1 MPADAS
7 HLPMMPARRVPPSE
21 TLAVCLLALVP
32 ILVKLL
38 CYPTYPG
45 SDDAFIHLTI
55 VRNLTHGLGW
65 GINPHEPTNLSSS
78 PLYTTLLTLL
88 NLGGCP
94 ALAAG
99 EGLSALAGFGA
110 IVLLHRLLV
119 TLGLRPV
126 SCLAGAAVA
135 AFNIYLWRWD
145 GIVMETSLG
154 LLLLTLACLAYH
166 RAVNQPAAWR
176 YLLTG
181 GAVGLATLTRFELAL
196 AVGCFGLREIAVHGT
211 AVARW
216 LRSCVAMSLGFL
228 VVVAPWFVFCQAY
241 FHLLLPTTFYAK
253 TSHGLLWW
261 NPVVATELFKVTASS
276 EVIPLL
282 GVLLL
287 LAVAWRH
294 RRAGAVA
301 PGLVN
306 GLDLFLFPLLLTLF
320 YYLKT
325 PTLESAARY
334 YLPALHLLAAALA
347 CLLDAL
353 AEGVPAAS
361 LRPVVAAVVAAH
373 AVLALGFNQLRVAPI
388 LSRFKENY
396 WSTAQNAAE
405 VLRSR
410 APAGGKL
417 KVLVEVD
424 IGMLSY
430 YAGDRCYFFD
440 GGALATPSLRGL
452 TLARQVVQTHPDV
465 VIETLGDS
473 VGAMSA
479 KVPGLVEVWHRPFH
493 SHSLTY
499 PTTVYVCNIYE
510 NRS

>member
-1 MPADAS
+1 
-7 HLPMMPARRVPPSE
+7 MPARSVPASE

-32 ILVKLL
+32 ILVKRI
-38 CYPTYPG
+38 CYPSYPG

-65 GINPHEPTNLSSS
+65 GINPQEPTNLSSS
-78 PLYTTLLTLL
+78 PLYTTLLALL
-88 NLGGCP
+88 NLAGCN
-94 ALAAG
+94 ALSAG
-99 EGLSALAGFGA
+99 EWLSALAGFGA

-119 TLGLRPV
+119 ALGLRPV
-126 SCLAGAAVA
+126 SCLAGTAVA
-135 AFNIYLWRWD
+135 AFNLYLWRWD

-166 RAVNQPAAWR
+166 RAVNAPATWR
-176 YLLTG
+176 YLLAG
-181 GAVGLATLTRFELAL
+181 GAAGLATLTRFELAL
-196 AVGCFGLREIAVHGT
+196 IVGCFGLREIVVHR
-211 AVARW
+211 ADVARW
-216 LRSCVAMSLGFL
+216 LRSCVALSVGFL
-228 VVVAPWFVFCQAY
+228 VVVSPWFVFCQVY
-241 FHLLLPTTFYAK
+241 FHVLLPTTFYAK
-253 TSHGLLWW
+253 TSHGLLLW
-261 NPVVATELFKVTASS
+261 NPRVATELFKVTASS

-287 LAVAWRH
+287 LSLAWRH
-294 RRAGAVA
+294 RRLAALA
-301 PGLVN
+301 PALVD

-325 PTLESAARY
+325 PSLESAARY
-334 YLPALHLLAAALA
+334 FLPALQLLAAALA

-353 AEGVPAAS
+353 TGSVPARW
-361 LRPVVAAVVAAH
+361 LRPAVTACIAAH
-373 AVLALGFNQLRVAPI
+373 AVLALGFNQVRVAPI

-396 WSTAQNAAE
+396 WSTAQNAAA

-417 KVLVEVD
+417 RVLVEVD

-452 TLARQVVQTHPDV
+452 TLARQVAQTHPDV
-465 VIETLGDS
+465 VIETLGTG

-479 KVPGLVEVWHRPFH
+479 QAPGLVEVWHQPFH
-493 SHSLTY
+493 SHSLTF
-499 PTTVYVCNIYE
+499 PAAVYVCNIYE